1 MDEREWLTCTDPE
14 PLLQYLQGKA
24 SDRKLRL
31 FAVACCWR
39 RRDIL
44 TDAPS
49 RAAVEAAER
58 FADGL
63 ASRAELRRLGRP
75 RNVGLYLGA
84 YDAAYP
90 DAAKAAREASASAAE
105 LASLIYPRRE
115 RPERRVQARL
125 LRDIFGNPFRPATLD
140 PAWLAWGGGTA
151 RKLAET
157 IYDKRRF
164 RNLPILAD
172 VLEEA
177 GCTDAEIL
185 GHLRGPGPHVRGCFA
200 VDTILGRS

>member
-1 MDEREWLTCTDPE
+1 MDEAEWLACTDPE
-14 PLLQYLQGKA
+14 PMLQYLQGKG
-24 SDRKLRL
+24 SGRKLRL
-31 FAVACCWR
+31 FAVACCRR
-39 RRDIL
+39 RRDVL

-75 RNVGLYLGA
+75 RKVGLYLAA
-84 YDAAYP
+84 YDAASP
-90 DAAKAAREASASAAE
+90 DATAAAREGSASAAE

-125 LRDIFGNPFRPATLD
+125 LRDIFGNPFRPAAVD
-140 PAWLAWGGGTA
+140 PAWLAWGGGTP
-151 RKLAET
+151 RKLAGA

-164 RNLPILAD
+164 KDLPNLAD
-172 VLEEA
+172 ALEEA
-177 GCTDAEIL
+177 GCTDAAIL

-200 VDTILGRS
+200 LDLVLAKG